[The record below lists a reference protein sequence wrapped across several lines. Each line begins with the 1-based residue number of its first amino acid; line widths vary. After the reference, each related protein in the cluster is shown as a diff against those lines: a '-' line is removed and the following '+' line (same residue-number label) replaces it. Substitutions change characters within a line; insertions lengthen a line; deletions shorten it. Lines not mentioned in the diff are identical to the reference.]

1 MIVLTIWFKL
11 ILLSAAGLLLF
22 VILSLA
28 CGNGIPATCTKIHE
42 FDFSDVIDYI
52 GEESA

>member
-22 VILSLA
+22 VILLLA
-28 CGNGIPATCTKIHE
+28 CVNGIRATCAKIRE
-42 FDFSDVIDYI
+42 FDFSDAIDYI